1 MSQTAKSC
9 FATAP
14 ASHKAKDIE
23 DDTIQQQRGNDPG
36 ASAAQEIAID
46 FTQ

>member
-14 ASHKAKDIE
+14 PSRKTKYIE

-36 ASAAQEIAID
+36 ASATQEIAID